1 MSLRSMS
8 VALTAV
14 VHLAIGDIEKRLRI
28 AATVNLSRGELRVH
42 EVLYLLDRF
51 VLGKLVRV
59 GNSHFLRDVV
69 VYLLLDDAVKGFHL
83 V

>member
-1 MSLRSMS
+1 MS
-8 VALTAV
+8 VAR
-14 VHLAIGDIEKRLRI
+14 IGD
-28 AATVNLSRGELRVH
+28 VNLALGDIKKGFGISTTVILPRSELRVH

-83 V
+83 L